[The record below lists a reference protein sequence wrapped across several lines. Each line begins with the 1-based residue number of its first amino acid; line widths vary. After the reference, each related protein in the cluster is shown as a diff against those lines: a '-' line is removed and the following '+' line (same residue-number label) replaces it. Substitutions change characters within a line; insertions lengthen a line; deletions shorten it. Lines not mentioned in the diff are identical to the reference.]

1 MKEQRNWRIG
11 FLSVGAKYALVQA
24 PSWKR
29 VIKQEKILLFFTMR
43 YFFIFV
49 LFLKIVRYCNKVR
62 MLSKKG
68 RLKEAMA
75 AALKKVRLIEELE
88 DELVQQVTMPMT

>member
-1 MKEQRNWRIG
+1 M
-11 FLSVGAKYALVQA
+11 SAKYALVQA

-29 VIKQEKILLFFTMR
+29 AIKQEKILLFFTMR
-43 YFFIFV
+43 CSFISSS
-49 LFLKIVRYCNKVR
+49 FLKIVRYCDKVR
-62 MLSKKG
+62 VLSKKG

-88 DELVQQVTMPMT
+88 DELVQQVTTLP

>member
-1 MKEQRNWRIG
+1 M
-11 FLSVGAKYALVQA
+11 SAKYALVQL

-43 YFFIFV
+43 YSF
-49 LFLKIVRYCNKVR
+49 LSSSFLKIVRYCDKVR
-62 MLSKKG
+62 VLSKKG
-68 RLKEAMA
+68 RLKEALA

-88 DELVQQVTMPMT
+88 DELIQQVTSMP

>member
-1 MKEQRNWRIG
+1 M
-11 FLSVGAKYALVQA
+11 SAKYALVQA

-29 VIKQEKILLFFTMR
+29 VIKQEKILLFFTTR
-43 YFFIFV
+43 FSFISSSFS
-49 LFLKIVRYCNKVR
+49 KIVRYCNKVR
-62 MLSKKG
+62 VLSKKG

-88 DELVQQVTMPMT
+88 DELVQQVTTMP

>member
-1 MKEQRNWRIG
+1 M
-11 FLSVGAKYALVQA
+11 SAKYALVQL

-43 YFFIFV
+43 YSF
-49 LFLKIVRYCNKVR
+49 LSSSFLKIVRYCDKVR
-62 MLSKKG
+62 VLSKKD
-68 RLKEAMA
+68 RLKEATA

-88 DELVQQVTMPMT
+88 DELVQQVITMP